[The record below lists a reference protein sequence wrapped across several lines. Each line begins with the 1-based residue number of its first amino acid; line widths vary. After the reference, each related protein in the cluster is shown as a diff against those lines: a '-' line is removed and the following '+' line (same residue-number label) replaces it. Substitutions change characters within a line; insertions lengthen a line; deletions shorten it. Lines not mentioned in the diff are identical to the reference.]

1 MNSKECLL
9 VRLGCVVND
18 CDSVT
23 HVRTY
28 TTYTHTHTHTHTHT
42 CTRTCTHTCTHTHT
56 HTHARTRTRAHTHT
70 HTRTHARTHTHAH
83 AHPHAHAHAHTGTS
97 MAAPHVAGV
106 MAKYLSRLPSST
118 TPTQLTDLILKEY
131 VFILHTLELR

>member
-1 MNSKECLL
+1 MYMHMYKWTIAYSQSHE
-9 VRLGCVVND
+9 
-18 CDSVT
+18 S
-23 HVRTY
+23 
-28 TTYTHTHTHTHTHT
+28 
-42 CTRTCTHTCTHTHT
+42 
-56 HTHARTRTRAHTHT
+56 A
-70 HTRTHARTHTHAH
+70 HAH